1 MFSLRFRR
9 LTVICFFAALALGAL
24 GRMALWEPRQLTV
37 EHCCIELPNLPPDA
51 PPLRVVLLADIH
63 AFPWDG
69 AWLDRIVRE
78 SIAQQPQLIL
88 LAGDYANAVHPRL
101 NMPPQELAA
110 HLAPLAQAAPCFFI
124 TGNHDVG
131 KWRDELCEALVQGGM
146 AFAEYKT
153 QTRDLGQGR
162 VLHLRGIPMH
172 PKGGIR
178 KHFPVHEETAPLLAL
193 VHDPYPFLRMRGV
206 KADAVFAGHTHGGQI
221 CTPEGRPLGSPGFF
235 WTPDMLRAGLKTT
248 KAGSPL
254 YVTRGLGQSVLP
266 LRLHCPPELSVI
278 ELRGK
283 KD

>member
-1 MFSLRFRR
+1 MPSTRFQRFAVV
-9 LTVICFFAALALGAL
+9 LAFAALALAAL

-131 KWRDELCEALVQGGM
+131 AWRNAFCRALEQAGM
-146 AFAEYKT
+146 VNSEFKT
-153 QTRDLGQGR
+153 QRLDFGQGR
-162 VLHLRGIPMH
+162 VLYLRGVPEH
-172 PKGGIR
+172 PRRSLK
-178 KHFPVHEETAPLLAL
+178 KQFPDEEEAAPLLAL
-193 VHDPYPFLRMRGV
+193 VHDPYGFLRMRV
-206 KADAVFAGHTHGGQI
+206 KADAVFAGHTHGGQF

-235 WTPDMLRAGLKTT
+235 WTPEMLRGGLKTT
-248 KAGSPL
+248 KAGAPL
-254 YVTRGLGQSVLP
+254 YITRGLGQSVLP

>member
-1 MFSLRFRR
+1 MFSPRFRR
-9 LTVICFFAALALGAL
+9 LTVICFFGALALGAL

-131 KWRDELCEALVQGGM
+131 AWRNAFCRALERAGM
-146 AFAEYKT
+146 VNLEFKT
-153 QTRDLGQGR
+153 QRLDLGQGR
-162 VLHLRGIPMH
+162 VLHLRGVPEH
-172 PKGGIR
+172 PRRSLK
-178 KHFPVHEETAPLLAL
+178 KQFPDDEEATPLLAL
-193 VHDPYPFLRMRGV
+193 VHDPYGFLRIRV
-206 KADAVFAGHTHGGQI
+206 KADAVFAGHTHGGQF

-235 WTPDMLRAGLKTT
+235 WKPEMLRGGLKTT
-248 KAGSPL
+248 KAGAPL
-254 YVTRGLGQSVLP
+254 YITRGLGQSVLP